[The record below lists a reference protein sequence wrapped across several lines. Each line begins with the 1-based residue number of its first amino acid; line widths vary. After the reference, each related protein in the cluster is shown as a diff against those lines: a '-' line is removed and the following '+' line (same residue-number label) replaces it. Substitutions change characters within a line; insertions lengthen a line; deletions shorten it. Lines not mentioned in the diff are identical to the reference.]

1 MEQRRTRRRRDAA
14 LARIRGRARDG
25 RPLRH
30 RPVRRAHDDADPGRA
45 HGRPVRRATL
55 GARRPCRDRGRQRG
69 LAGHSGG
76 GARLCRARSRRSR
89 HGDRVRV
96 RQRLRPCARRLALPA
111 GGVRERV
118 RARAGH
124 RARRRPGHRWV
135 PRALRDCDRRRC
147 AVVRH
152 ARGRAAAPARRQRR
166 GFCDRRPRSGDP
178 VRDGVQRR
186 RSGSP
191 GRARRGGRLRQRP
204 RLVRD
209 RRRHAARRLDV
220 LAARRRENQLRRR
233 GDPRCARVACDSAV
247 CSKAMISF
255 GVTVLPDPPWTCWL
269 DLIQLAESHG
279 FEYAWTYD
287 SHVLWQESIPTLA
300 VAARETSKIKL
311 GHFVTNPATRDPTV
325 LASSYATL
333 HDLSDG
339 RMVMGVGRG
348 DSAVR
353 YIGRQP
359 MKVADFEVALAMIHE
374 FMNGREVTWND
385 KRLQLKWVRPE
396 LPPISM
402 WVAGY
407 GPKAL
412 GVAGRVGDGVI
423 IQLADP
429 EIITWI
435 MDTARRA
442 AEEAGRDPS
451 QLKCIVG
458 APSHVTDDLAD
469 ARDQVRW
476 FPAMVSNH
484 VMDLIERY
492 GGDGSSVPKALTD
505 YVQARKFYDY
515 NEHSRVGAKHGE
527 FVTDEICD
535 RFCVLGTTNQIK
547 AKLKELDDV
556 GVDQFNIY
564 LMTHGQEETLQ
575 AYGGDIIPEF
585 AGVAA

>member
-1 MEQRRTRRRRDAA
+1 
-14 LARIRGRARDG
+14 
-25 RPLRH
+25 
-30 RPVRRAHDDADPGRA
+30 
-45 HGRPVRRATL
+45 
-55 GARRPCRDRGRQRG
+55 
-69 LAGHSGG
+69 
-76 GARLCRARSRRSR
+76 
-89 HGDRVRV
+89 
-96 RQRLRPCARRLALPA
+96 
-111 GGVRERV
+111 
-118 RARAGH
+118 
-124 RARRRPGHRWV
+124 
-135 PRALRDCDRRRC
+135 
-147 AVVRH
+147 
-152 ARGRAAAPARRQRR
+152 
-166 GFCDRRPRSGDP
+166 
-178 VRDGVQRR
+178 
-186 RSGSP
+186 
-191 GRARRGGRLRQRP
+191 
-204 RLVRD
+204 
-209 RRRHAARRLDV
+209 
-220 LAARRRENQLRRR
+220 
-233 GDPRCARVACDSAV
+233 
-247 CSKAMISF
+247 MISF
-255 GVTVLPDPPWTCWL
+255 GVTVLPDPPWTRWL
-269 DLIQLAESHG
+269 ELIQLAESHG
-279 FEYAWTYD
+279 FENAWTYD

-300 VAARETSKIKL
+300 VAARETSKIRL

-359 MKVADFEVALAMIHE
+359 MRVADFEQALAMIHE
-374 FMNGREVTWND
+374 FMNGREVHWND
-385 KRLQLKWVRPE
+385 KDLQLKWVRPE
-396 LPPISM
+396 LPPIPM

-435 MDTARRA
+435 MDTARRS

-492 GGDGSSVPKALTD
+492 GTDGSAVPKALTD

-515 NEHSRVGAKHGE
+515 DEHSRVGAKHGE

-535 RFCVLGTTNQIK
+535 RFCVIGNVEQIK
-547 AKLKELDDV
+547 AKLKELEGV

-564 LMTHGQEETLQ
+564 LMTHGQEETLK
-575 AYGGDIIPEF
+575 AYGDDVIPAF